1 MMKRCAT
8 YFLIVLLCAG
18 KPLKAFEPTQM
29 YPADR
34 FIVTVF
40 TDMWQDVPDNIDL
53 KTIQRGITISSL
65 QDMPVG
71 RTNFSIAA
79 GLEFSSH
86 NIYSDNRYLFN
97 PFTDAYDF
105 YKIASDYDNNKLSL
119 NYLGIPVQFR
129 FRTRNMSKTFRAYA
143 GMKADYLISAH
154 TKYVGKTYPDPHNP
168 GEFPV
173 AGRTIKVKEYKLD
186 NISKYRIGLTGMIG
200 YRSVNLY
207 FYYPLTGIFSDNS
220 AENMTP
226 VSVGVSFIVF

>member
-1 MMKRCAT
+1 MIRFIAIFM
-8 YFLIVLLCAG
+8 LVLLCSG
-18 KPLKAFEPTQM
+18 QPLKAFEPPQM

-34 FIVTVF
+34 LIVTVF
-40 TDMWQDVPDNIDL
+40 TDMWQDAPGDMDL

-71 RTNFSIAA
+71 RTNFSVAA

-200 YRSVNLY
+200 YRSINLY
-207 FYYPLTGIFSDNS
+207 LYYPLTGIFTDNS